1 MRPVFQLEKANA
13 SYERQGKMFPVFLD
27 LDLALDHGQ
36 QLGLFGPNGCGKTTF
51 FRCITGLKRLDS
63 GRISFLGQECAR
75 EADFVRL
82 RQKVGFAL
90 QQADDQIFF
99 PTVLEDVC
107 FGPLNLGLT
116 RKEAEERAWQTLAD
130 LDLEDLAPRLV
141 DQLST
146 GEKRLVAL
154 AGIMAMH
161 PLALLLD
168 EPTSGLDPAATAR
181 LTSVLQTM
189 PCARITVS
197 HDFDFLKAV
206 SQSLLTIRDNRILT
220 VE

>member
-1 MRPVFQLEKANA
+1 MSQIFRLEKACV
-13 SYERQGKMFPVFLD
+13 SYDRQGQMVPVLQD
-27 LDLALDHGQ
+27 LDFSLNQGQ
-36 QLGLFGPNGCGKTTF
+36 QVGLFGPNGCGKTTF
-51 FRCITGLKRLDS
+51 FRCITGLKKLDR

-107 FGPLNLGLT
+107 FGPLNLGLN
-116 RKEAEERAWQTLAD
+116 RKQAEEQAWKTLAG
-130 LDLEDLAPRLV
+130 LGLESFAPRLV
-141 DQLST
+141 DQLSA

-154 AGIMAMH
+154 AGIMAMQ

-168 EPTSGLDPAATAR
+168 EPTSGLDPDATAR
-181 LTSVLQTM
+181 LTSVLQAL

-197 HDFDFLKAV
+197 HDHDFLKSV
-206 SQSLLTIRDNRILT
+206 SHSLLTIRNQRI
-220 VE
+220 VPAS